1 MVVGVD
7 PEQKGRVVE
16 KKSEKENE
24 NDSDDAYLV
33 DELTEAF
40 TRSKPFGQPTYPNGQ
55 RQGWY
60 TNFVCA
66 TMFPGAGKLEILYT
80 FVLRTEN

>member
-40 TRSKPFGQPTYPNGQ
+40 TRSNPFGQPTYPNGQ

-60 TNFVCA
+60 TNFVSA
-66 TMFPGAGKLEILYT
+66 TMFPGVGK
-80 FVLRTEN
+80 V